1 MTDNIDDIVFV
12 GYPMSGGNGALIYPS
27 DSIAICDKSLVK
39 DGAWEFVKYLLFN
52 DSYYKYNMSGL
63 PISTKAMDKYRESE
77 VGMNCVFEENGW
89 SSWGGDM
96 TEEELEERL
105 QYETGTYHK
114 VTEADVD
121 RLVSLAGDARLR
133 ATAHPLG
140 QQIIDII
147 NEETEMY
154 FAGEK
159 SLEETQ
165 QVIQSRVGIY
175 VSERS

>member
-1 MTDNIDDIVFV
+1 
-12 GYPMSGGNGALIYPS
+12 
-27 DSIAICDKSLVK
+27 
-39 DGAWEFVKYLLFN
+39 
-52 DSYYKYNMSGL
+52 
-63 PISTKAMDKYRESE
+63 
-77 VGMNCVFEENGW
+77 
-89 SSWGGDM
+89 M
-96 TEEELEERL
+96 TEEELAERL
-105 QYETGTYHK
+105 QNESGIYHQ
-114 VTEADVD
+114 VSEADFD
-121 RLVSLAGDARLR
+121 RFISLAGDARLS
-133 ATAHPLG
+133 ANAQPLG